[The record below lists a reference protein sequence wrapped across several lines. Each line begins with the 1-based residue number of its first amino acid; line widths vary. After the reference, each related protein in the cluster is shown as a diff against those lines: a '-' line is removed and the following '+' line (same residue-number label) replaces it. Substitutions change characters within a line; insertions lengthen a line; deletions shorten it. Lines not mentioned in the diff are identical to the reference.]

1 MKQTPNPSILEPDLA
16 GIAWAQKQSQALLAV
31 DNIQPSKAGL
41 ELSKAV
47 MEGRITHDEAI
58 LAILERARQY
68 TQP

>member
-1 MKQTPNPSILEPDLA
+1 MKQTPKPSIPESDLA
-16 GIAWAQKQSQALLAV
+16 AIAWAQKQSQAILAV
-31 DNIQPSKAGL
+31 DNIHPSEAGL

-58 LAILERARQY
+58 LAILERAKKY